1 MELTGDDDGVAKWW
15 RRRDADADEHEE
27 IDADA
32 DADEEVDADAK
43 RWNKMVFEEEEDARR
58 NAEDW
63 RRIEEERK
71 WIIDLIGYFKPDPTR
86 TELNRVGSVQ

>member
-43 RWNKMVFEEEEDARR
+43 RWNKMVFELWRKTPDEMLKTEEESKRR
-58 NAEDW
+58 GN
-63 RRIEEERK
+63 
-71 WIIDLIGYFKPDPTR
+71 
-86 TELNRVGSVQ
+86 ELLT